1 MKRRSFL
8 VGAGTVALAQMVAG
22 CKGSQDRT
30 LKVRILKDS
39 IPAQLLNEFRRS
51 LKQQA
56 TVKIAPEVQL
66 KGLFENLQTWQEKA
80 KDRNTNSGFRVPFIQ
95 RQAPEIPDLVTLG
108 DYWLASAIE
117 QKLIHPLPI
126 DTLSGWRQLPQQWQ
140 ALVRRN
146 DKGKLD
152 SSGRVWGAPYRW
164 GSTVI
169 AYRRDKFEAL
179 GWTPTDW
186 ADLWREEL
194 RDRISILDHYR
205 EAIGL
210 TLKRLG
216 YSYNTQQLD
225 TVPNLKQTLL
235 QLHQQAKLYSSTH
248 YLQPLVLGD
257 TWLAV
262 GWSSD
267 VLQLMKRD
275 RQIAAV
281 IPQSG
286 TALWADVWVQPVSAT
301 HQSNSS
307 SLAAQWIDFCWQP
320 NAANAISLLTSAASP
335 ILINNNSANISQDIR
350 KNPLLL
356 PTSQV
361 IENSEFLS
369 PLPEASEK
377 QYRSLWEEVRSIT
390 VDS

>member
-8 VGAGTVALAQMVAG
+8 LGAGTVALAQMVAG
-22 CKGSQDRT
+22 CRGSQGRT
-30 LKVRILKDS
+30 LQVRILKDS

-80 KDRNTNSGFRVPFIQ
+80 KDKNTNSGFRVPFIQ
-95 RQAPEIPDLVTLG
+95 PKPLEMADLVTLG
-108 DYWLASAIE
+108 DYWLAPAIE
-117 QKLIHPLPI
+117 QKLIQPLPI
-126 DTLSGWRQLPQQWQ
+126 DTLSGWQQLPQQWQ

-146 DKGKLD
+146 NEGKLD
-152 SSGRVWGAPYRW
+152 SSGQVWGAPYRW

-169 AYRRDKFEAL
+169 AYRKDKFDAL

-194 RDRISILDHYR
+194 RDRISILDNYR

-216 YSYNTQQLD
+216 SSYNTQQLD
-225 TVPNLKQTLL
+225 TVPNLKETLL
-235 QLHQQAKLYSSTH
+235 KLHQQVKLYSSNN

-267 VLQLMKRD
+267 VLPLIKRD
-275 RQIAAV
+275 PQIAAV

-286 TALWADVWVQPVSAT
+286 TALWTDVWVQPTPAT
-301 HQSNSS
+301 DRSNSS

-320 NAANAISLLTSAASP
+320 NPANAISLFTDAASP
-335 ILINNNSANISQDIR
+335 TLINRDSANIPEGIGD
-350 KNPLLL
+350 NPLLL
-356 PTSQV
+356 PPAQI
-361 IENSEFLS
+361 IEKSEFLS

-377 QYRSLWEEVRSIT
+377 QYRSLWQEVRSMT

>member
-8 VGAGTVALAQMVAG
+8 LGAGTVALAQMVVG
-22 CKGSQDRT
+22 CRGSQGRT

-80 KDRNTNSGFRVPFIQ
+80 KDKNTNSGFRVPFIQ
-95 RQAPEIPDLVTLG
+95 PKPLEMADLVTLG
-108 DYWLASAIE
+108 DYWLAPAIE
-117 QKLIHPLPI
+117 QKLIQPLPI
-126 DTLSGWRQLPQQWQ
+126 DTLSGWQQLPQQWQ

-146 DKGKLD
+146 NEGKLD
-152 SSGRVWGAPYRW
+152 SSGQVWGAPYRW

-169 AYRRDKFEAL
+169 AYRKDKFDAL

-194 RDRISILDHYR
+194 RDRISILDNYR

-216 YSYNTQQLD
+216 SSYNTQQLD
-225 TVPNLKQTLL
+225 TVPNLKETLL
-235 QLHQQAKLYSSTH
+235 KLHQQVKLYSSNN

-267 VLQLMKRD
+267 VLPLIKRD
-275 RQIAAV
+275 PQIAAV

-286 TALWADVWVQPVSAT
+286 TALWTDVWVQPTPAT
-301 HQSNSS
+301 DRSNSS

-320 NAANAISLLTSAASP
+320 NPANAISLFTDAASP
-335 ILINNNSANISQDIR
+335 TLINRDSANIPEGIGD
-350 KNPLLL
+350 NPLLL
-356 PTSQV
+356 PPAQI
-361 IENSEFLS
+361 IEKSEFLS

-377 QYRSLWEEVRSIT
+377 QYRSLWQEVRSMT